1 MDFDNI
7 AKEQSDRIFQ
17 VWIQNLLRNSPEDLA
32 GKLASRHCP
41 GTPVTALRL
50 SNGAFNICYRVTYE
64 DGRRVEVR
72 FAALGRVIA
81 RNEKVEDEV
90 AIMSYIGRH
99 TAIPVP
105 KVLGYG
111 KCVVGPYIVMS
122 FIEGKSLSAYLR
134 DSAQETVALS
144 STISTS
150 TLRRAYFSMSEIL
163 LELSKPE
170 FPCIGAIRQ
179 DESGSWT
186 VLKRP
191 LTFNMNRLTQFSNI
205 PHSIFRQPPFG
216 TAADYFEE
224 LAQQHFHHLELQR
237 NDAISD
243 EADCRKKY
251 IARCLFRK
259 ISHEISKRHCSGP
272 FRLYC
277 DDFHPDNVLVDA
289 STLVVTGVVDWEFAY
304 AAPVEFTYAAP
315 WWLLLERPEDW
326 EPDLDQFL
334 TRFMPRFRTFLEV
347 LEDCETRKIKDGS
360 LLQHQRLS
368 IAMKDSLGSGLFWIC
383 LASRHSSMFDEI
395 YWNIIDPRFFGQF
408 TTIQDRLCLLTTE
421 ERLNIDTFIEKKVHQ
436 ASERNLVS
444 HYSIDELVEL

>member
-1 MDFDNI
+1 MDFDNL
-7 AKEQSDRIFQ
+7 AKERSDRIFQ
-17 VWIQNLLRNSPEDLA
+17 VWIQNLLRNAPEELA
-32 GKLASRHCP
+32 GKLASQHCP

-50 SNGAFNICYRVTYE
+50 PNGAFNICYRVTYE
-64 DGRRVEVR
+64 DGRRVVVR
-72 FAALGRVIA
+72 FAALGRVTA

-90 AIMSYIGRH
+90 AIMNYIGQH

-105 KVLGYG
+105 QVLGYG
-111 KCVVGPYIVMS
+111 KSVVGPYIVMS
-122 FIEGKSLSAYLR
+122 YIEGKPLSAYLR
-134 DSAQETVALS
+134 DSTKETVALS

-150 TLRRAYFSMSEIL
+150 ILRRAYSSMSEIL

-170 FPCIGAIRQ
+170 FPSIGAIRQ
-179 DESGSWT
+179 DESGAWT
-186 VLKRP
+186 VVKRP
-191 LTFNMNRLTQFSNI
+191 LTFNINRLTQFSNI
-205 PHSIFRQPPFG
+205 PLSIFKQHSFS

-224 LAQQHFHHLELQR
+224 LAQQQFHHLELQH
-237 NDAISD
+237 NDAITD
-243 EADCRKKY
+243 EADCQKKY

-259 ISHEISKRHCSGP
+259 ISREISKKHCSGP

-277 DDFHPDNVLVDA
+277 DDLHPDNVLVDA
-289 STLVVTGVVDWEFAY
+289 SQLLVTGVVDWEFAY

-347 LEDCETRKIKDGS
+347 LEDCETRKIRDGS
-360 LLQHQRLS
+360 LAQHQRLS
-368 IAMKDSLGSGLFWIC
+368 IAMEDSLGSGLFWIC

-395 YWNIIDPRFFGQF
+395 YWNIIDPKFFGQF
-408 TTIQDRLCLLTTE
+408 TTIQDRLCLLSRE
-421 ERLNIDTFIEKKVHQ
+421 ERLNVDTFIEKKMDQ
-436 ASERNLVS
+436 ARERKLVS